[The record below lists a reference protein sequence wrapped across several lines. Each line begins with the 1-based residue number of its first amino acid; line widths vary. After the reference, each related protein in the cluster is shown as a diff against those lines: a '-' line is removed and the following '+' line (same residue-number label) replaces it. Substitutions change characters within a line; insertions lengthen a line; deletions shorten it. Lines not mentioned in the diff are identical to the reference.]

1 MDTQTV
7 INQAAAGDAIGVKE
21 LLNDLLSAK
30 AFEALDAK
38 KIEMSQSLFGGE
50 TDIEVQETA
59 DTPMDEKWNN
69 YKNLEIL

>member
-7 INQAAAGDAIGVKE
+7 INQAAAGDAMDVKE

-38 KIEMSQSLFGGE
+38 KIKMSQSLFGGE
-50 TDIEVQETA
+50 TDIEVQDTA
-59 DTPMDEKWNN
+59 DTPIEEK
-69 YKNLEIL
+69 